1 MLRSTQI
8 AWEPW
13 WNAEAD
19 SAGLGQGLGFFIS
32 LLFYHWIFYFLKLLF
47 IEFMGVTLVNK
58 IIQVSSVQ
66 LYNTKPSVY
75 CTVCSTLSQIFY
87 HHFPPLPSC
96 TSLHLLF
103 PSDNP
108 PVLSVSV
115 SLRCFFCWIP
125 SPFSP
130 NSPNAFPSDSCQSV
144 LCISESVSILFVS
157 LLSSLYST
165 FK

>member
-32 LLFYHWIFYFLKLLF
+32 LLFYHWIFYFLKLLLF

-96 TSLHLLF
+96 TSLHPLF

-115 SLRCFFCWIP
+115 SLRCFFLLN
-125 SPFSP
+125 PFTFFTQLP
-130 NSPNAFPSDSCQSV
+130 KRLPLWQLSV
-144 LCISESVSILFVS
+144 C
-157 LLSSLYST
+157 SLYLWVC
-165 FK
+165 FYFVCQFI